1 LFTVAQ
7 NASNSVAHNLPDSG
21 WKTLLLFIALPL
33 GIIATVCSILYTLR
47 LSEAFGKG
55 KLFCVGLLVIYPIF
69 IAILGF
75 GRSRY
80 VAPIRESQVN
90 DVMEDAESKEE
101 VV

>member
-1 LFTVAQ
+1 LA
-7 NASNSVAHNLPDSG
+7 
-21 WKTLLLFIALPL
+21 ALPF

-47 LSEAFGKG
+47 LSEAFGKR

-80 VAPIRESQVN
+80 VGPMSEAQMQ
-90 DVMEDAESKEE
+90 DMAEETEPK
-101 VV
+101 